1 LRPAT
6 SGAPPPGLPFGSLD
20 HTGLW
25 TPGLSQ
31 SQGAFGSG
39 TPNNRSSQSN
49 KAVVCKEV
57 VPIEERY
64 VGLIFGKNAVTLRGL
79 KEESGASIF
88 IDKDTPPGEPK
99 NVIVRGSRASVDEAV
114 KRVHSLI
121 EGKKNSGRK
130 AAEERRHCGKL
141 KDCLI
146 MLFERLQVDELTA
159 DEIVQ
164 DDVVGA
170 SWEAAGRPSLMKLC
184 LGDPFEVLPD
194 EDGKFS
200 IKFNACLF
208 YRDKSE
214 DYIQERKSLLE
225 SKRSA
230 SPEPLD
236 SPVGHSVGQMFC
248 VEEDV
253 VLEDSPKAADKE
265 SRREGMNR
273 ALLEHAAT
281 FSTRAGS
288 STPGS
293 SRDNIEQSG
302 PEPFGKAMVLADFGG
317 CGADTSTQLTASSGE
332 VVEVMYVGDTSGWT
346 YCRKNGV
353 EGWMPH
359 AFLNTME

>member
-1 LRPAT
+1 M
-6 SGAPPPGLPFGSLD
+6 
-20 HTGLW
+20 
-25 TPGLSQ
+25 
-31 SQGAFGSG
+31 
-39 TPNNRSSQSN
+39 N
-49 KAVVCKEV
+49 KAAVCKEV

-99 NVIVRGSRASVDEAV
+99 NVIIRGSRVSVDEAV
-114 KRVHSLI
+114 KRVHALI

-159 DEIVQ
+159 DEIVH
-164 DDVVGA
+164 DDIVGA

-184 LGDPFEVLPD
+184 LGDPFEVLPE

-200 IKFNACLF
+200 VKFNAGLF
-208 YRDKSE
+208 YRDKTE
-214 DYIQERKSLLE
+214 EFIQERQSLLE
-225 SKRSA
+225 SKRSV
-230 SPEPLD
+230 SPEPLE

-253 VLEDSPKAADKE
+253 VLEDSPKAGDKE
-265 SRREGMNR
+265 ARREGIISR
-273 ALLEHAAT
+273 TLEHAAT
-281 FSTRAGS
+281 FSTRTGS
-288 STPGS
+288 STPQS
-293 SRDNIEQSG
+293 SREHNIDNNNAPDPI
-302 PEPFGKAMVLADFGG
+302 GKAVVLADFGG
-317 CGADTSTQLTASSGE
+317 CGGDTSTQLRASAGE
-332 VVEVMYVGDTSGWT
+332 VVDVMYVGDGSGWT

-359 AFLNTME
+359 AFLNTLQH